1 MMCALADVVTMTMT
15 LAGMVVLKMMVKMRM
30 SMRMVPMTSWWDTDV
45 DDVDEMACH
54 VKFCTASY
62 IYYTCCT
69 HMHSMQCFFTRD
81 TSASTS
87 L

>member
-45 DDVDEMACH
+45 DDVDEMACQILY
-54 VKFCTASY
+54 CELY
-62 IYYTCCT
+62 ILYMLHTY
-69 HMHSMQCFFTRD
+69 
-81 TSASTS
+81 A
-87 L
+87 